1 MIFFFLGRERG
12 GAGGREDKGLL
23 RFYLVGREK
32 NGWRVVERM

>member
-1 MIFFFLGRERG
+1 MG
-12 GAGGREDKGLL
+12 GGGEDKGLL